1 MGFDTPKKL
10 GDRET
15 GGGLS
20 LPIWIDYMQHA
31 LKGVPVSEYP
41 APEGVTNL
49 GGEWY
54 YNEYARGGGISAL
67 TGGQDAAGN
76 PLPEGQPPDSG
87 ASPGPGGGI
96 QVLPPSDEKKRILDL
111 FKN

>member
-1 MGFDTPKKL
+1 MGFDTPRKL

-20 LPIWIDYMQHA
+20 LPVWIDYMQYA
-31 LKGVPVSEYP
+31 LKGVAVSEYAAP
-41 APEGVTNL
+41 AGVTNL
-49 GGEWY
+49 AGEWY

-67 TGGQDAAGN
+67 TGGQDTAAT
-76 PLPEGQPPDSG
+76 PLPEGQTGDVPAG
-87 ASPGPGGGI
+87 AGGGV

-111 FKN
+111 FRN